1 MKYHNNNVV
10 VVVVV
15 VAPAPGSLAPHA
27 AANTSSSS
35 YTFVQIKREPCQ
47 VSEVTTSNNNC
58 HQSLTTT
65 THHHGL
71 GTIASGSSASSAS
84 SSSSLSS
91 ASTAATSKTM
101 SSSTLT
107 TLVKI
112 EASSPKVQEL
122 DKNHVTN
129 ALQTQSAANIVNS
142 STLGYHLLTY
152 EGKVE
157 ICADISEEAY
167 RVLLMIVEV
176 FSILS
181 VKLSIVSRNYK
192 PISNNKSNNNNDKN
206 ESIGFR
212 LQLLCKVEQKN
223 SKELKKKKS
232 KKAKKKK
239 RNKQCKQQQQLDF
252 INTRMC
258 IIMKTEGGTVGERIE
273 IMIGVER
280 DLNIRP
286 VRRSCLPRLGN

>member
-1 MKYHNNNVV
+1 MVV
-10 VVVVV
+10 VVVSSPPSSLESYSYNQRSSMRLYVFCCRRCEV
-15 VAPAPGSLAPHA
+15 GLSLLCDQCRAVAAPTPGSLAPHA

-91 ASTAATSKTM
+91 ASAAATSKTM

-122 DKNHVTN
+122 DKSHVTN

-142 STLGYHLLTY
+142 SNNYQLIPLGSEIPTLLRKLCHSEVPLLFY
-152 EGKVE
+152 GDD
-157 ICADISEEAY
+157 DITS
-167 RVLLMIVEV
+167 
-176 FSILS
+176 
-181 VKLSIVSRNYK
+181 
-192 PISNNKSNNNNDKN
+192 
-206 ESIGFR
+206 
-212 LQLLCKVEQKN
+212 
-223 SKELKKKKS
+223 
-232 KKAKKKK
+232 
-239 RNKQCKQQQQLDF
+239 
-252 INTRMC
+252 
-258 IIMKTEGGTVGERIE
+258 
-273 IMIGVER
+273 
-280 DLNIRP
+280 
-286 VRRSCLPRLGN
+286 LGR